1 MRTLLMTVCLFLS
14 ATLGAQNQV
23 LTDIEQANAAY
34 KTVEGAFTRTQTNA
48 AKGTSDKTEGTL
60 YLRGDDCMA
69 QHYKAPCPDVLI
81 INADDFYMV
90 RGKKTNKF
98 NTAKNKPMRSLR
110 NTLLY
115 CLHGKPA
122 VLAAENGAAITSLIT
137 QSVTAILQAWL
148 ALKIFKIRF
157 EWKYCLKI
165 VSFIVIVIFIS
176 IFAQQ
181 LELNWVIKAIIT
193 LVLIVLA
200 SFFVKIFRIKEI
212 KNLLT

>member
-34 KTVEGAFTRTQTNA
+34 KTVEGAFTRTQTHA

-60 YLRGDDCMA
+60 YLSGDDCMA

-122 VLAAENGAAITSLIT
+122 VLAAENGAAITAEK
-137 QSVTAILQAWL
+137 TAKGYEVVLVSAKKTPRGY
-148 ALKIFKIRF
+148 A
-157 EWKYCLKI
+157 KI
-165 VSFIVIVIFIS
+165 VLLYDLKSKLLRS
-176 IFAQQ
+176 MQMD
-181 LELNWVIKAIIT
+181 EYNGNST
-193 LVLIVLA
+193 LYEM
-200 SFFVKIFRIKEI
+200 SGVKTNGNVDAKVFDIPEKKNKE
-212 KNLLT
+212 

>member
-1 MRTLLMTVCLFLS
+1 MTVCLFLS

-48 AKGTSDKTEGTL
+48 AKGTSVKAEGTL
-60 YLRGDDCMA
+60 YLSGDDYMA

-122 VLAAENGAAITSLIT
+122 VLAAENGAAITAEK
-137 QSVTAILQAWL
+137 TAKGYEVVLVSAKKTPRGY
-148 ALKIFKIRF
+148 A
-157 EWKYCLKI
+157 KI
-165 VSFIVIVIFIS
+165 VLLYDLKSKLLRS
-176 IFAQQ
+176 MQMD
-181 LELNWVIKAIIT
+181 EYNGNST
-193 LVLIVLA
+193 LYEM
-200 SFFVKIFRIKEI
+200 SGVKTNGNVDAKVFDIPEKKNKE
-212 KNLLT
+212 